1 MDEDDRLS
9 LSETSESDGCFGQP
23 YVFNVC
29 MFIECPTF
37 HLLSL
42 SIRHSVQGFGLQFW
56 YITGFKGVSI
66 TSPILAPGHQVFQ
79 SLTWFSFSGFFSTM
93 SLSM

>member
-1 MDEDDRLS
+1 M
-9 LSETSESDGCFGQP
+9 SESSERDVCFGQP

-29 MFIECPTF
+29 TFIECPTF

-42 SIRHSVQGFGLQFW
+42 SIRDSEQGFGLQSW